1 LALSIVNITSAHP
14 AQHGFNTAPSLNG
27 AQTSAVAGDDA
38 AGDAVTAAVSADVVK
53 PAARLAGVN
62 PVASGLD
69 ARASAHFA
77 TNPVSTGPAAA
88 SAFDYAK
95 AIAAYQA
102 QSIVGANLASAAFAP
117 GDVTPGDTGNGAVVG
132 AHATSPNVDHATGG
146 AHPLNAAQPA
156 GDNPPAAPHAADNVT
171 ASNDNAAAPAAN
183 APAANAPPP
192 GNLLE
197 AGGQA
202 NPIAAPTAHAVM
214 SLLKMI

>member
-27 AQTSAVAGDDA
+27 AQTSAVAGNDA
-38 AGDAVTAAVSADVVK
+38 AGDAVSADVVK

-102 QSIVGANLASAAFAP
+102 QSIVGVAP
-117 GDVTPGDTGNGAVVG
+117 GATAVTPADAGDAANGAVAAPQAASHHVGDTTAG
-132 AHATSPNVDHATGG
+132 AHQSNATS
-146 AHPLNAAQPA
+146 AAE
-156 GDNPPAAPHAADNVT
+156 DNSQAAPHAAGNATAPTDN
-171 ASNDNAAAPAAN
+171 PA

>member
-14 AQHGFNTAPSLNG
+14 AHHGFNTAPSLNG
-27 AQTSAVAGDDA
+27 AQTSAVAGNDA
-38 AGDAVTAAVSADVVK
+38 AGDAVTAAVSADAVK
-53 PAARLAGVN
+53 PAVRLAGVN

-95 AIAAYQA
+95 AISAYQA
-102 QSIVGANLASAAFAP
+102 QSNVGVVSRSTA
-117 GDVTPGDTGNGAVVG
+117 VTPVDAGDAANDAVAAPHAASHHVG
-132 AHATSPNVDHATGG
+132 EATGG
-146 AHPLNAAQPA
+146 AHLSNATSAA
-156 GDNPPAAPHAADNVT
+156 GDNPQAAHAAGNAT
-171 ASNDNAAAPAAN
+171 APTENPAAPAAN
-183 APAANAPPP
+183 APPA

>member
-1 LALSIVNITSAHP
+1 
-14 AQHGFNTAPSLNG
+14 
-27 AQTSAVAGDDA
+27 VAGNDA
-38 AGDAVTAAVSADVVK
+38 GGDAVTAAVSADAVK

-95 AIAAYQA
+95 AIAAYQS
-102 QSIVGANLASAAFAP
+102 QSIVGVAP
-117 GDVTPGDTGNGAVVG
+117 PSTAVTPADAGDAANGAVAAPHAASHHVG
-132 AHATSPNVDHATGG
+132 EATGG
-146 AHPLNAAQPA
+146 AHQSNATSAV
-156 GDNPPAAPHAADNVT
+156 GDNPQAVHVAGNATAPTENPAAPSAT
-171 ASNDNAAAPAAN
+171 
-183 APAANAPPP
+183 APPP

>member
-14 AQHGFNTAPSLNG
+14 APHGFNTAPSLNG
-27 AQTSAVAGDDA
+27 ALTSAVAGNDA
-38 AGDAVTAAVSADVVK
+38 AGDAVTAAVSTDAVK

-62 PVASGLD
+62 PAASGLD

-102 QSIVGANLASAAFAP
+102 QSIVGVAP
-117 GDVTPGDTGNGAVVG
+117 GSTAVTPADAGDAANGAV
-132 AHATSPNVDHATGG
+132 
-146 AHPLNAAQPA
+146 
-156 GDNPPAAPHAADNVT
+156 AAPHAASHHVGDTIAGAHQSNATSAAEDN
-171 ASNDNAAAPAAN
+171 SQAAPHAAGN
-183 APAANAPPP
+183 ATAPTDNPAAPAANAPPP

>member
-14 AQHGFNTAPSLNG
+14 AHHGFNTAPSLNG
-27 AQTSAVAGDDA
+27 AQTSAVAGNDA
-38 AGDAVTAAVSADVVK
+38 AGDAVTAAVSADAVK
-53 PAARLAGVN
+53 PAVRLAGVN

-95 AIAAYQA
+95 AISAYQA
-102 QSIVGANLASAAFAP
+102 QSNVGVAARFTT
-117 GDVTPGDTGNGAVVG
+117 VTPADAGDAANDAV
-132 AHATSPNVDHATGG
+132 AALHATSHHVGEASGG
-146 AHPLNAAQPA
+146 AHLPNATSAA
-156 GDNPPAAPHAADNVT
+156 GDNPQAALHAAGNAT
-171 ASNDNAAAPAAN
+171 APTENLAAPAAN
-183 APAANAPPP
+183 APPS